1 MKNAKLIEQIKE
13 LQDQRR
19 KENTATK
26 SAYLLKSETWYSQ
39 KLAEELQK
47 TQTKQKFIEKELKEI
62 QKKIA
67 IDHQNASKAQM
78 KAKEIR
84 KKETIAN
91 ENRRDLLTPKINKI

>member
-1 MKNAKLIEQIKE
+1 MPYGANKNSIK
-13 LQDQRR
+13 
-19 KENTATK
+19 K
-26 SAYLLKSETWYSQ
+26 AYY
-39 KLAEELQK
+39 KLAK
-47 TQTKQKFIEKELKEI
+47 KHHPDICNGSHSKQKFIEKELKEI

-84 KKETIAN
+84 KKEAIVN

>member
-1 MKNAKLIEQIKE
+1 M
-13 LQDQRR
+13 
-19 KENTATK
+19 
-26 SAYLLKSETWYSQ
+26 LKSETWYSQ

-47 TQTKQKFIEKELKEI
+47 TQTKQKFIEKGLKEI

-84 KKETIAN
+84 KKEAIAS

>member
-1 MKNAKLIEQIKE
+1 MSLKKKISLNKNIEYQMNYHLRSENAKLIEQIKE

-62 QKKIA
+62 QK
-67 IDHQNASKAQM
+67 NC
-78 KAKEIR
+78 
-84 KKETIAN
+84 N
-91 ENRRDLLTPKINKI
+91 